1 MEIIDIVNKV
11 LKVDFINILTY
22 FIFIKLTDYGDN
34 DKLKTLAILI
44 ISIIEASLEVFLVQ
58 YIPVLPVL
66 IVMYLIHGFVISK
79 ITNNKF
85 SYSIIV
91 TLASFSIT
99 YLVYTISVV
108 IVAIILML
116 IEPDFPINSIYSLML
131 IICVEIL
138 LINRIFRIKRLKNGI
153 TFLKDNKK
161 LNNIGI
167 IGFAFIGITI
177 IIYSIVSNTSEWQS
191 GTYLF
196 LGIVIESICM
206 FIWIKQ
212 KITKYYKQKLKEK
225 TIEELENEIKEKD
238 KEIKNIL
245 EENQRIATINH
256 KYSNRIKALEGFSN
270 KVMSKPE
277 IVENMKVEFGDE
289 FLNFEKQVQKLSKE
303 YTMEM
308 EKNIE
313 NKIPKTGI
321 FGIDNILEY
330 MNQEATKS
338 NIKFNVKIN
347 GNVNYMIE
355 NIVEQSKLETMLGD
369 HIKDAI
375 IAINSSNNTN
385 KNILLILGIID
396 EHYEVCIYDTGIE
409 FEISTLLKLGL
420 EQITTHKAT
429 GGSGIG
435 FMTTFETLKNTKAS
449 LIIEEKHPMNK
460 TDYTKAVRI
469 KFDGKNEYRIYTYR
483 AEEIKKENKNGRI
496 IITNA

>member
-1 MEIIDIVNKV
+1 
-11 LKVDFINILTY
+11 
-22 FIFIKLTDYGDN
+22 
-34 DKLKTLAILI
+34 
-44 ISIIEASLEVFLVQ
+44 
-58 YIPVLPVL
+58 
-66 IVMYLIHGFVISK
+66 
-79 ITNNKF
+79 
-85 SYSIIV
+85 
-91 TLASFSIT
+91 
-99 YLVYTISVV
+99 
-108 IVAIILML
+108 
-116 IEPDFPINSIYSLML
+116 ML

-409 FEISTLLKLGL
+409 FEIPTLLKLGL

-435 FMTTFETLKNTKAS
+435 FMTTFETLKSTKAS

-469 KFDGKNEYRIYTYR
+469 SFDGKNEYRINTYR

-496 IITNA
+496 IIKNA

>member
-330 MNQEATKS
+330 MNQEATKI

-347 GNVNYMIE
+347 GNINYMIE

-396 EHYEVCIYDTGIE
+396 EHYEVRIYDTGIE
-409 FEISTLLKLGL
+409 FEIPTLLKLGL
-420 EQITTHKAT
+420 EQITTHKET

>member
-1 MEIIDIVNKV
+1 MEKIDIINNVTKII
-11 LKVDFINILTY
+11 FINVYTY
-22 FIFIKLTDYGDN
+22 IVFTKLINYKEN
-34 DKLKTLAILI
+34 NNRKIVFILI
-44 ISIIEASLEVFLVQ
+44 ISIIESILGTILIKRFPKIIITTMVYLFHSLA
-58 YIPVLPVL
+58 
-66 IVMYLIHGFVISK
+66 ISQLTK
-79 ITNNKF
+79 NKLEF
-85 SYSIIV
+85 SIIV
-91 TLASFSIT
+91 TFISFAIT
-99 YLVYTISVV
+99 YLVYIISVAL
-108 IVAIILML
+108 VAIILML

-347 GNVNYMIE
+347 GNINYMIE

-396 EHYEVCIYDTGIE
+396 EHYEVRIYDTGIE
-409 FEISTLLKLGL
+409 FEIPTLLKLGL

-469 KFDGKNEYRIYTYR
+469 KFDGKNEYRINTYR
-483 AEEIKKENKNGRI
+483 AEEIRKENKNGRI
-496 IITNA
+496 IIKNA

>member
-355 NIVEQSKLETMLGD
+355 NIVEQSRLETMLGD

-435 FMTTFETLKNTKAS
+435 FMTTFETLKSTKAS

>member
-256 KYSNRIKALEGFSN
+256 KYSDRIKALEGFSN

-347 GNVNYMIE
+347 GNINYMIE
-355 NIVEQSKLETMLGD
+355 NIVEQSRLETMLGD

-409 FEISTLLKLGL
+409 FEILTLLKLGL
-420 EQITTHKAT
+420 EQITTHKET

-435 FMTTFETLKNTKAS
+435 FMTTFETLKSTKAS

-483 AEEIKKENKNGRI
+483 AEEIRKENKNGRI

>member
-212 KITKYYKQKLKEK
+212 KITKCYKQKLKEK

-347 GNVNYMIE
+347 GNINYMIE
-355 NIVEQSKLETMLGD
+355 NIVEQSRLETMLGD

-435 FMTTFETLKNTKAS
+435 FMTTFETLKSTKAS

-469 KFDGKNEYRIYTYR
+469 SFDGKNEYRINTYR
-483 AEEIKKENKNGRI
+483 AEEIRKENKNGRI
-496 IITNA
+496 IIKNA

>member
-1 MEIIDIVNKV
+1 MEINNIINSLIKMVYINV
-11 LKVDFINILTY
+11 LIYVV
-22 FIFIKLTDYGDN
+22 FIKITNYRENNWKKMCVLVIT
-34 DKLKTLAILI
+34 
-44 ISIIEASLEVFLVQ
+44 SIIEECIGLCLVN
-58 YIPVLPVL
+58 YVSRPL
-66 IVMYLIHGFVISK
+66 IMIFTYFIHGFVISK
-79 ITNNKF
+79 VTRKRFFYSFIISLISLTII
-85 SYSIIV
+85 YLIYLISII
-91 TLASFSIT
+91 
-99 YLVYTISVV
+99 ISGIIIQV
-108 IVAIILML
+108 IGCNIAKENIG
-116 IEPDFPINSIYSLML
+116 
-131 IICVEIL
+131 IL
-138 LINRIFRIKRLKNGI
+138 LMVIIIESIIMNALFRIKRIKNGI
-153 TFLKDNKK
+153 PFLQNENKIS
-161 LNNIGI
+161 NIGV
-167 IGFAFIGITI
+167 IGMLFIGIALT
-177 IIYSIVSNTSEWQS
+177 IYSIIEKTTHTIYIF
-191 GTYLF
+191 GGL
-196 LGIVIESICM
+196 VIESICM

-270 KVMSKPE
+270 KVISKPE

-303 YTMEM
+303 YTVEM

-330 MNQEATKS
+330 MNQEATKN

-347 GNVNYMIE
+347 GNINYMIE
-355 NIVEQSKLETMLGD
+355 NIVEQSRLETMLGD
-369 HIKDAI
+369 HIRDAI

-409 FEISTLLKLGL
+409 FEIPTLLKLGL

-435 FMTTFETLKNTKAS
+435 FMTTFETLKSTKAS

-469 KFDGKNEYRIYTYR
+469 SFDGKNEYRINTYR
-483 AEEIKKENKNGRI
+483 AEEIRKENKNGRI
-496 IITNA
+496 IIKNA

>member
-1 MEIIDIVNKV
+1 MVYINVLIYVVFIKITNYRGNNWKKTCILVVASIIEEFMGLCLVNYV
-11 LKVDFINILTY
+11 SRPLIMILTY
-22 FIFIKLTDYGDN
+22 F
-34 DKLKTLAILI
+34 
-44 ISIIEASLEVFLVQ
+44 
-58 YIPVLPVL
+58 
-66 IVMYLIHGFVISK
+66 IHGFVISK
-79 ITNNKF
+79 VTRKRFFYSFIISLISLTII
-85 SYSIIV
+85 YLIYLISII
-91 TLASFSIT
+91 
-99 YLVYTISVV
+99 ISGIIIQV
-108 IVAIILML
+108 IGCDIAKENIG
-116 IEPDFPINSIYSLML
+116 
-131 IICVEIL
+131 IL
-138 LINRIFRIKRLKNGI
+138 LMVIIIESIIMSALFRIKRIKKGI
-153 TFLKDNKK
+153 PFLQNENKIS
-161 LNNIGI
+161 NIGV
-167 IGFAFIGITI
+167 IGMLFIGIALA
-177 IIYSIVSNTSEWQS
+177 IYSIIEKTTHTIYFF
-191 GTYLF
+191 GGL
-196 LGIVIESICM
+196 VIESICM

-277 IVENMKVEFGDE
+277 IVEN
-289 FLNFEKQVQKLSKE
+289 
-303 YTMEM
+303 
-308 EKNIE
+308 
-313 NKIPKTGI
+313 KIPKTGI

-330 MNQEATKS
+330 MNQEATKI

-347 GNVNYMIE
+347 GNINYMIE

-396 EHYEVCIYDTGIE
+396 EHYEVRIYDTGIE
-409 FEISTLLKLGL
+409 FEIPTLLKLGL
-420 EQITTHKAT
+420 EQITTHKET

>member
-396 EHYEVCIYDTGIE
+396 EHYEVRIYDTGIE
-409 FEISTLLKLGL
+409 FEIPTLLKLGL

-435 FMTTFETLKNTKAS
+435 FMTTFETLKSTKAS

>member
-1 MEIIDIVNKV
+1 MEINNIINSLIKMVYINVLIYVVFIKITNYRGNNWKKTCILVVASIIEEFMGLCLVNYV
-11 LKVDFINILTY
+11 SRPLIMILTY
-22 FIFIKLTDYGDN
+22 F
-34 DKLKTLAILI
+34 
-44 ISIIEASLEVFLVQ
+44 
-58 YIPVLPVL
+58 
-66 IVMYLIHGFVISK
+66 IHGFVISK
-79 ITNNKF
+79 VTRKRFFYSFIISLISLTII
-85 SYSIIV
+85 YLIYLISII
-91 TLASFSIT
+91 
-99 YLVYTISVV
+99 ISGIIIQV
-108 IVAIILML
+108 ICCDIAKENIG
-116 IEPDFPINSIYSLML
+116 
-131 IICVEIL
+131 IL
-138 LINRIFRIKRLKNGI
+138 LMVIIIESIIMSALFRIKRIKKGI
-153 TFLKDNKK
+153 PFLQNENKIS
-161 LNNIGI
+161 NIGV
-167 IGFAFIGITI
+167 IGMLFIGIALA
-177 IIYSIVSNTSEWQS
+177 IYSIIEKTTHTIYFF
-191 GTYLF
+191 GGL
-196 LGIVIESICM
+196 VIESICM

-330 MNQEATKS
+330 MNQEATKI

-347 GNVNYMIE
+347 GNINYMIE

-396 EHYEVCIYDTGIE
+396 EHYEVRIYDTGIE
-409 FEISTLLKLGL
+409 FEIPTLLKLGL
-420 EQITTHKAT
+420 EQITTHKET

>member
-1 MEIIDIVNKV
+1 
-11 LKVDFINILTY
+11 
-22 FIFIKLTDYGDN
+22 
-34 DKLKTLAILI
+34 
-44 ISIIEASLEVFLVQ
+44 
-58 YIPVLPVL
+58 
-66 IVMYLIHGFVISK
+66 
-79 ITNNKF
+79 
-85 SYSIIV
+85 
-91 TLASFSIT
+91 
-99 YLVYTISVV
+99 
-108 IVAIILML
+108 
-116 IEPDFPINSIYSLML
+116 
-131 IICVEIL
+131 
-138 LINRIFRIKRLKNGI
+138 
-153 TFLKDNKK
+153 
-161 LNNIGI
+161 
-167 IGFAFIGITI
+167 
-177 IIYSIVSNTSEWQS
+177 
-191 GTYLF
+191 
-196 LGIVIESICM
+196 M

-330 MNQEATKS
+330 MNQEATKI

-347 GNVNYMIE
+347 GNINYMIE

-396 EHYEVCIYDTGIE
+396 EHYEVRIYDTGIE
-409 FEISTLLKLGL
+409 FEIPTLLKLGL
-420 EQITTHKAT
+420 EQITTHKET
-429 GGSGIG
+429 GGSGVG

>member
-303 YTMEM
+303 YTVEM

-330 MNQEATKS
+330 MNQEATKI

-347 GNVNYMIE
+347 GNINYMIE

-396 EHYEVCIYDTGIE
+396 EHYEVRIYDTGIE
-409 FEISTLLKLGL
+409 FEIPTLLKLGL
-420 EQITTHKAT
+420 EQITTHKET

-469 KFDGKNEYRIYTYR
+469 KFDGKNEYRINTYR

>member
-1 MEIIDIVNKV
+1 MEKIDIINNVTKIF
-11 LKVDFINILTY
+11 FINVYTY
-22 FIFIKLTDYGDN
+22 IVFTKLINYKEN
-34 DKLKTLAILI
+34 NNRKIVFILI
-44 ISIIEASLEVFLVQ
+44 ISIIESILGTILIKRFPKIIITTMVYLFHSLA
-58 YIPVLPVL
+58 
-66 IVMYLIHGFVISK
+66 ISQLTK
-79 ITNNKF
+79 NKLKF
-85 SYSIIV
+85 SIIV
-91 TLASFSIT
+91 TFISFAIT
-99 YLVYTISVV
+99 YLVYIISVAL
-108 IVAIILML
+108 VAIILML

-330 MNQEATKS
+330 MNQEATKI

-347 GNVNYMIE
+347 GNINYMIE

-396 EHYEVCIYDTGIE
+396 EHYEVRIYDTGIE
-409 FEISTLLKLGL
+409 FEIPTLLKLGL
-420 EQITTHKAT
+420 EQITTHKET

>member
-409 FEISTLLKLGL
+409 FEIPTLLKLGL

-435 FMTTFETLKNTKAS
+435 FMTTFETLKSTKAS

-469 KFDGKNEYRIYTYR
+469 KFDGKNEYRINTYR

>member
-1 MEIIDIVNKV
+1 MVVVDIINRIVKIAC
-11 LKVDFINILTY
+11 INTLTY
-22 FIFIKLTDYGDN
+22 FVLIKLINYEYNSIKKTLLACAASFVEALISIFIVDYIHIFPTILLCYTIHAIIIAKLIKSDIKYAIT
-34 DKLKTLAILI
+34 LTFISLAITYSVYI
-44 ISIIEASLEVFLVQ
+44 ISIAITGTVLKIINYE
-58 YIPVLPVL
+58 IPQENPILL
-66 IVMYLIHGFVISK
+66 F
-79 ITNNKF
+79 
-85 SYSIIV
+85 IIV
-91 TLASFSIT
+91 CTEC
-99 YLVYTISVV
+99 
-108 IVAIILML
+108 IILH
-116 IEPDFPINSIYSLML
+116 N
-131 IICVEIL
+131 
-138 LINRIFRIKRLKNGI
+138 IFKIRRLKNGI
-153 TFLKDNKK
+153 AFLKNKDK
-161 LNNIGI
+161 LYSIGI
-167 IGFAFIGITI
+167 IGSVLVGITVI
-177 IIYSIVSNTSEWQS
+177 VYSLLGSTDDNRFK
-191 GTYLF
+191 TYLF

-277 IVENMKVEFGDE
+277 MVENMKVEFGDE

-303 YTMEM
+303 YTVEM

-313 NKIPKTGI
+313 NKILKTGI

-330 MNQEATKS
+330 MNQEATKN

-347 GNVNYMIE
+347 GNINYMIE
-355 NIVEQSKLETMLGD
+355 NIVEQSRLETMLGD

-409 FEISTLLKLGL
+409 FEIPTLLKLGL

-435 FMTTFETLKNTKAS
+435 FMTTFETLKSTKAS

-469 KFDGKNEYRIYTYR
+469 SFDGKNEYRINTYR
-483 AEEIKKENKNGRI
+483 AEEIRKENKNERI
-496 IITNA
+496 IIKNA

>member
-99 YLVYTISVV
+99 YLVYIISVV
-108 IVAIILML
+108 ITGVMLKTMQFNLKKNNTVAFVIIIGITCVLTYL
-116 IEPDFPINSIYSLML
+116 IMHT
-131 IICVEIL
+131 
-138 LINRIFRIKRLKNGI
+138 RRLKHGVQ
-153 TFLKDNKK
+153 FLKNKERVTS
-161 LNNIGI
+161 IGI
-167 IGFAFIGITI
+167 IGYSLMGVTI
-177 IIYSIVSNTSEWQS
+177 ILYSLINNISSRKNL
-191 GTYLF
+191 TYLF
-196 LGIVIESICM
+196 AGFVIESICM

-347 GNVNYMIE
+347 GNINYMIE

-409 FEISTLLKLGL
+409 FEIPTLLKLGL

-435 FMTTFETLKNTKAS
+435 FMTTFETLKSTKAS